1 MSEDR
6 RVHKRLQL
14 TLSIAQPIRLE
25 LHTDQYDGVM
35 PGIMVNLSAGGMAI
49 IVFQKLQM
57 ESKIEFNLKFM
68 GIEQQVKG
76 KVLRVEERTGN
87 TFIVGIQFD
96 KVIESMKDKLGSMV
110 EDSDICEIRYLV
122 KLNDA
127 CFPKC
132 SFRPL
137 CAKRIKKD
145 F

>member
-127 CFPKC
+127 
-132 SFRPL
+132 
-137 CAKRIKKD
+137 
-145 F
+145 